1 MMWKIWILVP
11 IIYGIFS
18 IWYFNW
24 RGPITFEEVDA
35 FMVSFDQVEGSEHT
49 GAEIFREF
57 LEQDDGSEFV
67 MLNLVQLHQGEV
79 VHPISGDKMSASK
92 LIGEYFGPFARAL
105 LKRGGHPVF
114 QARTVGGNMDSWN
127 VDNNQ
132 GFGVTGMMRYKSRRD
147 LVELILDSGFA
158 DAHIYKLAAI
168 ERTISYP
175 TRIMMSTSM
184 RPPVAVLLVLAL
196 MASIAQNVALVLRL

>member
-92 LIGEYFGPFARAL
+92 L
-105 LKRGGHPVF
+105 
-114 QARTVGGNMDSWN
+114 
-127 VDNNQ
+127 
-132 GFGVTGMMRYKSRRD
+132 
-147 LVELILDSGFA
+147 
-158 DAHIYKLAAI
+158 
-168 ERTISYP
+168 
-175 TRIMMSTSM
+175 
-184 RPPVAVLLVLAL
+184 
-196 MASIAQNVALVLRL
+196 